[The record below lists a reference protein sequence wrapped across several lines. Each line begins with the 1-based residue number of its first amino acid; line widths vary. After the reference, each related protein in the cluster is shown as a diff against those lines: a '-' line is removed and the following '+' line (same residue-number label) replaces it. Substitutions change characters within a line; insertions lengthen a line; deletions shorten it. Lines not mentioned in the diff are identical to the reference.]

1 MKIGGCMDGW
11 TDGVIWCTDSFRVCP
26 LSSIN
31 TGSPLRSHCFLCPDT
46 IYNYLQVQWI
56 SHTVAPLLLSSQR
69 RNLIHASVEMIRR
82 VFIKPPRAYLVGAV
96 FGWASCKLY
105 VDVCNGPQMR
115 HLHIFNRH
123 LAYSQKPSFNEKCH
137 EEFQTDIEWVAGF
150 GNIIWKISWWTG
162 ILTGILSKSLRKGSS
177 FSLIKSGNGIVLFW
191 LWLVL
196 YAVVYKSIHFTRIY

>member
-96 FGWASCKLY
+96 FSDGLLVNCMLTCVMVPKWDTFTFS
-105 VDVCNGPQMR
+105 
-115 HLHIFNRH
+115 
-123 LAYSQKPSFNEKCH
+123 
-137 EEFQTDIEWVAGF
+137 TDIWHIPKSQVLMKNAMKSFRLTLNEWLALGT
-150 GNIIWKISWWTG
+150 SYE
-162 ILTGILSKSLRKGSS
+162 KSVDELE
-177 FSLIKSGNGIVLFW
+177 F
-191 LWLVL
+191 
-196 YAVVYKSIHFTRIY
+196 